1 MHSNHP
7 ANILLDKAKLNGS
20 DVDSLQFAS
29 QMDQEDPIHFLRNEF
44 YFPRCGSLPKGE
56 RK

>member
-56 RK
+56 